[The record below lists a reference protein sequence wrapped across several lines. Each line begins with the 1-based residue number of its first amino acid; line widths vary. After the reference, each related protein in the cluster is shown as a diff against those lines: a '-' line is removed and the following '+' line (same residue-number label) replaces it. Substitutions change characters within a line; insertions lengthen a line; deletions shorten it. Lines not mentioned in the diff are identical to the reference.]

1 MKARVFTTLL
11 VALIALPAVALALQ
25 PAEEGVP
32 AGQWPA
38 PPHQTPPVEIEGV
51 AAEAEVRGSAGLF
64 GVAVESGKRTTTRGD
79 RLAYDL
85 YIPQAAPGK
94 PAPPWPA
101 VVLNHGFARDKKF
114 HARNARYLAERGV
127 VVLTPN
133 LVSLLG
139 GARAQLACIAD
150 TRDHVAWLKA
160 RAQTPGDRLY
170 GLVAPERIALAGHSA
185 GGAVAFEA
193 AEGESGVRA
202 VVLLDAVP
210 WDRTIETGQKM
221 TVRRLASLRSE
232 PSGCNMKGNVRN
244 LLAHLG
250 FESDD
255 VRLARGT
262 HCDPENPT
270 DIFCRVFCEGTDAG
284 VRALYQRLFY
294 LFVQDALEVPSV
306 EDPPD
311 SFEEAIR
318 RGVQSRALVVEHVVP
333 KP

>member
-51 AAEAEVRGSAGLF
+51 AAEAEAEGSAGLF

-114 HARNARYLAERGV
+114 QARNARYLAERGV

-193 AEGESGVRA
+193 AEGESGIRA

-210 WDRTIETGQKM
+210 WQRTLDTAREMK
-221 TVRRLASLRSE
+221 VEALASLRSE
-232 PSGCNMKGNVRN
+232 PSGCNGDGSVLR
-244 LLAHLG
+244 LLPRLS
-250 FESDD
+250 FPTTD
-255 VRLARGT
+255 VRIVGGT

-270 DIFCRVFCEGTDAG
+270 DRLCRLFCGGTSAG
-284 VRALYQRLFY
+284 ARQLYQSLLTLHLREAL
-294 LFVQDALEVPSV
+294 DAPPV
-306 EDPPD
+306 ESPPD
-311 SFEEAIR
+311 SWEEAIR
-318 RGVQSRALVVEHVVP
+318 RGILNGTLAVERVNP
-333 KP
+333 SN